1 MTREPMDDLD
11 RLYARLAPAELPAGF
26 VAEVM
31 AQVRRQQ
38 ARQQLL
44 AWCWLVVDLL
54 AALVLTWSA
63 FVIGRLLAV
72 GTFDAGA
79 ARVLLDPEL
88 MLAAPDLWVL
98 AVVELAPVVAVLTL
112 VAAAG
117 VVAVAT
123 RSLLA
128 AMSRRVRLA

>member
-11 RLYARLAPAELPAGF
+11 RLYARLAPVELPAGF

-38 ARQQLL
+38 ARQRLL
-44 AWCWLVVDLL
+44 AWCWLVVDFL

-72 GTFDAGA
+72 GTFDPGA
-79 ARVLLDPEL
+79 ATLLLDPEL
-88 MLAAPDLWVL
+88 VLAAPGLWVL
-98 AVVELAPVVAVLTL
+98 AVVELAPVVALLTL
-112 VAAAG
+112 VVAAG
-117 VVAVAT
+117 VMVVAT

-128 AMSRRVRLA
+128 GMSRRVGLA